1 MRIAGAQIPVG
12 SDIQSN
18 KREILKALD
27 WAKDNKVHHLLTPE
41 GALSGY
47 CNGWQDKDDELEDAL
62 QEVAEH
68 NTGVGLHLGT
78 LLKEQERIGTINRNQ
93 IRHYDK
99 SGKLN
104 TITHKTYCIPSD
116 YCLGRLPDEPIRY
129 FYLDADYISVPVVGM
144 ICNDMWGSAEEL
156 GIAFC
161 EKHLVDRE
169 LSIIFH
175 ATNGMKWNRNDKRN
189 DAFSSYSEGFLR
201 MTAFKSKATIITV
214 DSCVPWSWNGNEDLI
229 NESMTSSPSGVV
241 NFLGWQTNVPR
252 YGRQFFYYD
261 VEFNGKEFENYDG
274 RMSDEYPY
282 VKLLR

>member
-12 SDIQSN
+12 SNIQSN
-18 KREILKALD
+18 KIEILKSLD
-27 WAKDNKVHHLLTPE
+27 WAKQNAVDHLLTPE

-47 CNGWQDKDDELEDAL
+47 CNGWQDKDEELKDAL
-62 QEVAEH
+62 KEIEQH

-78 LLKEQERIGTINRNQ
+78 LFKEKEPIGLINRNQ

-116 YCLGRLPDEPIRY
+116 YCLGRLETDPIRY
-129 FYLDADYISVPVVGM
+129 FYLDSLPVVGM
-144 ICNDMWGSAEEL
+144 ICNDMWGASEEM

-161 EKHLVDRE
+161 ERHLVDRN

-189 DAFSSYSEGFLR
+189 DAFSGYSEGFLR
-201 MTAFKSKATIITV
+201 MTAFKSKSTIITV
-214 DSCVPWSWNGNEDLI
+214 DSCVPWSWNGDEDLI
-229 NESMTSSPSGVV
+229 DQSITSSPSGVL
-241 NFLGWQTNVPR
+241 NFLGWQKTVPR

-261 VEFNGKEFENYDG
+261 VQLNDEFKNYDG

-282 VKLLR
+282 IKLIK